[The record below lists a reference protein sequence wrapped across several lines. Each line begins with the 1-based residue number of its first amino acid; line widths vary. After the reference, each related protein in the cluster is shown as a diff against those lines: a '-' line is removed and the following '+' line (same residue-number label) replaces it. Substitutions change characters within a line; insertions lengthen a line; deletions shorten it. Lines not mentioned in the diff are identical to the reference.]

1 MAVGN
6 HANRARCG
14 SGFTAL
20 APAKARRWSG
30 QEQHASMKP
39 TRPRILVVDDD
50 PAMRRLVTKWLQ
62 CDGYLVDQAA
72 NGVEALAAIEASC
85 PDMLIT
91 DWNMPEMDGVEL
103 CERVRGMRLP
113 NYVYT
118 LFLTVRS
125 DQNELVK
132 GLGVGADEF
141 LSKPINRGEL
151 LARVRAGE
159 RIVVLEHRLNQMAR
173 TDELTGLRTRRSFH
187 DIFDKEWD
195 RASRRHLPLSAV
207 MVDIDFFK
215 RINDNHGHQFGDQ
228 IIQLVGELLESNCR
242 ASDTVAR
249 YGGEE
254 FCILLPE
261 TTECEAAIWAERTR
275 AGIAS
280 LRVPLDDDY
289 MRVTCSF
296 GVAQRCDETA
306 TPHELIDRADQALV
320 CAKQSGRDRV
330 VQFNSMCEAGRSDL
344 QDGTQT
350 QDLFAGVVAA
360 DVMTPLIA
368 CLHEDQ
374 TVGNAA
380 EFFLR
385 SRINSV
391 PVVDRSGQLTGML
404 SEKDLL
410 AAMVSLDCWR
420 LPVREVMKPNVIWY
434 AETAPIRRIYEFLC
448 RVSLRRVVIVRH
460 GHPVGTISRGALL
473 RWFRNLVVSSGR
485 IADPQSLEPGQSGL
499 PLGRQN
505 LLQTAAELERQ
516 ALALQETVSDQANSL
531 SAAVG
536 PATRMQELLEDVL
549 AHSRDHHDVSDR
561 ASILQLWAL
570 ENGCGRS

>member
-1 MAVGN
+1 MKL
-6 HANRARCG
+6 AR
-14 SGFTAL
+14 
-20 APAKARRWSG
+20 PKV
-30 QEQHASMKP
+30 
-39 TRPRILVVDDD
+39 LVVDDD

-62 CDGYLVDQAA
+62 CDGYPVDQAG

-91 DWNMPEMDGVEL
+91 DWNMPQMDGMEL
-103 CERVRGMRLP
+103 CERVRGLRLP
-113 NYVYT
+113 NYVYI

-125 DQNELVK
+125 DQNERVK
-132 GLGVGADEF
+132 GLDVGADEF
-141 LSKPINRGEL
+141 LSKPINREEL
-151 LARVRAGE
+151 LARLRAGE
-159 RIVVLEHRLNQMAR
+159 RIVILERRLNQMAR

-195 RASRRHLPLSAV
+195 RASRRHFPMSCV
-207 MVDIDFFK
+207 MLDIDFFK

-228 IIQLVGELLESNCR
+228 IIQLTGELLESSCR
-242 ASDTVAR
+242 AADTVAR

-261 TTECEAAIWAERTR
+261 TSECEAAIWAERTR
-275 AGIAS
+275 ASIAS
-280 LRVPLDDDY
+280 LRVPLDGDY
-289 MRVTCSF
+289 LRVTCSF
-296 GVAQRCDETA
+296 GIAERCDETS
-306 TPHELIDRADQALV
+306 TPHDLIDRADQALV

-330 VQFNSMCEAGRSDL
+330 VQFNSMCDAGKSDL
-344 QDGTQT
+344 QDGQQT
-350 QDLFAGVVAA
+350 QDLFAGVVAG

-391 PVVDRSGQLTGML
+391 PVVDRGGQLTGML

-420 LPVREVMKPNVIWY
+420 MPVREVMKPNVIWY
-434 AETAPIRRIYEFLC
+434 AEYAPIRKVYEFLC
-448 RVSLRRVVIVRH
+448 RVSLRRVVIVRN
-460 GHPVGTISRGALL
+460 GYPVGTISRGALL

-485 IADPQSLEPGQSGL
+485 ISDPQGFLPSQAGL
-499 PLGRQN
+499 PVGRQN
-505 LLQTAAELERQ
+505 LMKTAKELQRQ
-516 ALALQETVSDQANSL
+516 AVALEETVTDEANSL
-531 SAAVG
+531 SSAVG
-536 PATRMQELLEDVL
+536 PATRMQELLDDVL
-549 AHSRDHHDVSDR
+549 AHSRDHQDTSDR

-570 ENGCGRS
+570 ENRIGRP